1 MNRLACLL
9 VVLACVA
16 PVRAADKAYAY
27 EVETVGAAKRA
38 AATAGGVRWTCS
50 GTRCTASGRGGN
62 VSVKGCSELARQVG
76 AVASYRSEVKR
87 LGEGDL
93 AECNRIAGAAPA
105 VKNAR
110 SAGKPQR
117 AATGELTYTGV
128 WPPGGTTAERKP

>member
-1 MNRLACLL
+1 MKRLAHFL
-9 VVLACVA
+9 VALACVA
-16 PVRAADKAYAY
+16 PARAADKVYAY
-27 EVETVGAAKRA
+27 EAETVGAAKRA
-38 AATAGGVRWTCS
+38 AVTAGGVRWTCA
-50 GTRCTASGRGGN
+50 GTRCTANGRGGN

-105 VKNAR
+105 AKSAR

-117 AATGELTYTGV
+117 ATTGELAYTGV
-128 WPPGGTTAERKP
+128 WPPGVAAERRP